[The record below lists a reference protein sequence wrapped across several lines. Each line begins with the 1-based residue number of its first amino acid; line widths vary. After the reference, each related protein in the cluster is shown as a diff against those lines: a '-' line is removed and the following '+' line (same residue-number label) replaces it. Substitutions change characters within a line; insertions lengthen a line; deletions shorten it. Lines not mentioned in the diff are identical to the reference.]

1 MTESPGARLSLV
13 EPEALADATLV
24 QRPAMDA
31 ERERFSPSELAVVL
45 SHYDLGVIESAK
57 EFARGSRRS
66 PKLRLRTA
74 DGRYLLKRR
83 AHGRDKPARV
93 TFAHTLL
100 WHLRQKGFPVP
111 ELLYTRDTGESMLI
125 HEGLV
130 YELFEYV
137 AGEHY
142 DASLEQTA
150 HAGKTLARFHRAVAD
165 FQAAW
170 QPPAGGYHDS
180 LAVRAGLNS
189 IPTTIS
195 SHDSVSGHEAELLAL
210 TQELHERYDEAA
222 EAVNRLGFGRWEG
235 WIIHGDWHPGNMAFR
250 GNQVAVV
257 LDFDAVRRSPT
268 VVDVANGML
277 QFSILWGGGDPDQW
291 PEFFDQAR
299 MRRFL
304 MGYATRVR
312 LARSQRRSIPHLMI
326 ESLIAECVV
335 PVAATGSLG
344 QIPGFGV
351 LQTVRRKVHWLLRN
365 SERLRE
371 WLAE

>member
-1 MTESPGARLSLV
+1 MAV
-13 EPEALADATLV
+13 
-24 QRPAMDA
+24 

-57 EFARGSRRS
+57 EFGRGSRRS

-83 AHGRDKPARV
+83 AQGRDKPARV

-100 WHLRQKGFPVP
+100 WHLRQKAFPVP
-111 ELLYTRDTGESMLI
+111 ELLSTRDTGESMLI
-125 HEGLV
+125 HQGGV

-137 AGEHY
+137 AGEAY
-142 DASLEQTA
+142 DASLPQTE

-165 FQAAW
+165 FQTAW
-170 QPPAGGYHDS
+170 QPPTGGYHDS
-180 LAVRAGLNS
+180 AAVGTGLNA
-189 IPTTIS
+189 IPTTVS
-195 SHDSVSGHEAELLAL
+195 SHDSVIGREAELLSL

-222 EAVNRLGFGRWEG
+222 ETVNQLGFEQWEG
-235 WIIHGDWHPGNMAFR
+235 WIVHGDWHPGNMLFR
-250 GNQVAVV
+250 KNKVVVV
-257 LDFDAVRRSPT
+257 LDFDSVRRNPA

-277 QFSILWGGGDPDQW
+277 QFSILRGGDDPNRW
-291 PEFFDQAR
+291 PEFFDQTR

-304 MGYATRVR
+304 MGYASRVK
-312 LARSQRRSIPHLMI
+312 LDADRRRAIPHLMI

-351 LQTVRRKVHWLLRN
+351 LQMVRRKVRWLLDN
-365 SERLRE
+365 FERLIGWIVE
-371 WLAE
+371 

>member
-1 MTESPGARLSLV
+1 MAV
-13 EPEALADATLV
+13 
-24 QRPAMDA
+24 

-57 EFARGSRRS
+57 EFARGSRRA

-83 AHGRDKPARV
+83 AQGRDRPARV

-111 ELLYTRDTGESMLI
+111 ELLPTRDTGESMLI
-125 HEGLV
+125 HEGRV
-130 YELFEYV
+130 YELFAYV

-142 DASLEQTA
+142 DVSLAQTA
-150 HAGKTLARFHRAVAD
+150 YAGKTLARFHRALAD
-165 FQAAW
+165 FQTAW

-180 LAVRAGLNS
+180 LAVRTGLNA

-195 SHDSVSGHEAELLAL
+195 SHDSVSGYEAELLSL
-210 TQELHERYDEAA
+210 TQELYERYDDAA
-222 EAVNRLGFGRWEG
+222 EAVNRLGYGQWEA
-235 WIIHGDWHPGNMAFR
+235 WIIHGDWHPGNMLFR
-250 GNQVAVV
+250 KNKVVVV

-268 VVDVANGML
+268 AVDVANGML
-277 QFSILWGGGDPDQW
+277 QFSILRGGDDPDRW
-291 PEFFDQAR
+291 PEFFDQTR

-304 MGYATRVR
+304 MGYAARVK
-312 LARSQRRSIPHLMI
+312 LDSSQRQAIPHLMI

-335 PVAATGSLG
+335 PVAVTGSLG

-351 LQTVRRKVHWLLRN
+351 LQMVRRKVHWLLRN
-365 SERLRE
+365 SERLRQ
-371 WLAE
+371 WIAE

>member
-1 MTESPGARLSLV
+1 MAV
-13 EPEALADATLV
+13 
-24 QRPAMDA
+24 

-57 EFARGSRRS
+57 EFARGSRRA

-74 DGRYLLKRR
+74 NGRYLLKRR
-83 AHGRDKPARV
+83 ARGRDKPARV

-100 WHLRQKGFPVP
+100 WHLRQKGFRVP
-111 ELLYTRDTGESMLI
+111 ELLPTRDTGESMVI
-125 HEGLV
+125 HEGGV

-137 AGEHY
+137 SGEAY
-142 DASLEQTA
+142 DASLAQTA

-165 FQAAW
+165 FQTAW

-180 LAVRAGLNS
+180 PAVRSGLNS

-195 SHDSVSGHEAELLAL
+195 SHDSVSGREAELLGL
-210 TQELHERYDEAA
+210 TQELYERYDEAA
-222 EAVNRLGFGRWEG
+222 EAVNRFGFEQWEG
-235 WIIHGDWHPGNMAFR
+235 WIIHGDWHPGNMLFR
-250 GNQVAVV
+250 KDKVVVV
-257 LDFDAVRRSPT
+257 LDFDAVRRGPT
-268 VVDVANGML
+268 AVDIANGML
-277 QFSILWGGGDPDQW
+277 QFSILRGGEDPGLW
-291 PEFFDQAR
+291 PEFFDQTR

-304 MGYATRVR
+304 LGYASRIK
-312 LARSQRRSIPHLMI
+312 LDADRRQAIPHLMV

-351 LQTVRRKVHWLLRN
+351 LQMVQRKVHWLLRN
-365 SERLRE
+365 LERLRQ
-371 WLAE
+371 WIAE

>member
-1 MTESPGARLSLV
+1 
-13 EPEALADATLV
+13 
-24 QRPAMDA
+24 MDV
-31 ERERFSPSELAVVL
+31 ERERFSPGELAVVL

-57 EFARGSRRS
+57 EFARGSRRA
-66 PKLRLRTA
+66 PKLLLRTA
-74 DGRYLLKRR
+74 HGRYLLKRR
-83 AHGRDKPARV
+83 AQGRDKAARV

-100 WHLRQKGFPVP
+100 WHLLQKGFPVP
-111 ELLYTRDTGESMLI
+111 QLMSTRDTQESMLTY
-125 HEGLV
+125 EGRV

-137 AGEHY
+137 PGQRY

-165 FQAAW
+165 FQTAW

-180 LAVRAGLNS
+180 QAVRSGLNS

-195 SHDSVSGHEAELLAL
+195 SHDSVVGYEAELLSL
-210 TQELHERYDEAA
+210 TQELHERYDQAA
-222 EAVNRLGFGRWEG
+222 DAVNRLGHTQWPG
-235 WIIHGDWHPGNMAFR
+235 WILHGDWHPGNMLFR
-250 GNQVAVV
+250 KNKVAVV
-257 LDFDAVRRSPT
+257 LDFDAARRNPT
-268 VVDVANGML
+268 IVDVANGML
-277 QFSILWGGGDPDQW
+277 QFSILRGGDDPEQW

-304 MGYATRVR
+304 MGYASRVE
-312 LARSQRRSIPHLMI
+312 LDQNQRQAIPYLMI

-351 LQTVRRKVHWLLRN
+351 LQMVRRKVHWMMRN
-365 SERLRE
+365 FKRLRQ
-371 WLAE
+371 WIAESG